1 MINRCLVA
9 SRQLVPLMVSDFI
22 DTSVSF
28 LLSLYLQIL
37 VMPTVWSVIMAVSL
51 SSSNLT
57 FSITTGLFVY
67 HM

>member
-51 SSSNLT
+51 FSSN
-57 FSITTGLFVY
+57 
-67 HM
+67 